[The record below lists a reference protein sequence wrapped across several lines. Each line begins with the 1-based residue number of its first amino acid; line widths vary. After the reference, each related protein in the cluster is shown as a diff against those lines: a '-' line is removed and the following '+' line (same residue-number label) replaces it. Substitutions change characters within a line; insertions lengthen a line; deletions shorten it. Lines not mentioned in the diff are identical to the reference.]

1 MTSVRGERVFIRRL
15 EPTDAKQVLDLRV
28 ANRDFFQPWEPTR
41 EESAYR
47 LEGVAAELE
56 LSADLWDRDD
66 GYVFGIFE
74 NDRDETLVG
83 GIALRNVV
91 RGAWQN
97 AMLGYWISETHN
109 GKGYATEAVQLATR
123 FAFDH
128 AHLHRVQ
135 AGTLLHNIASQR
147 VLEKAGYRFE
157 GVALRYLRIDGRWQ
171 DHRMYAITIEDLEG

>member
-15 EPTDAKQVLDLRV
+15 EASDAKEVLDLRL
-28 ANRDFFQPWEPTR
+28 ANREFFQPWEPVR
-41 EESAYR
+41 DGSAYR
-47 LEGVAAELE
+47 LAGVTAELQI
-56 LSADLWDRDD
+56 SADLWGTDD
-66 GYVFGIFE
+66 GYVFGIFT
-74 NDRDETLVG
+74 NDDETLVG
-83 GIALRNVV
+83 GIALRNIA

-97 AMLGYWISETHN
+97 ATLGYWIAETHN

-128 AHLHRVQ
+128 AGLHRVQ
-135 AGTLLHNIASQR
+135 AGTLLHNVASQR

-157 GVALRYLRIDGRWQ
+157 GVSPRYLRIDGRWQ